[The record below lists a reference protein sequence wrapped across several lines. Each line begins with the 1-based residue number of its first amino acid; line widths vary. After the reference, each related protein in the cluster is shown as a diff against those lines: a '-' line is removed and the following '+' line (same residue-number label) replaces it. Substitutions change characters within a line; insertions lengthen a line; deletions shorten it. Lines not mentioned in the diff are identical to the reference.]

1 MGKVKPISPQ
11 EVNHEIPDCI
21 IEAVNML
28 INKKWD
34 GHSVTIYQDEILE
47 IVSVENPEPDYNGDK
62 LPRKEIFD
70 NHWLDIEPLYRKQG
84 WDVEYDKP
92 GYNESYRA
100 YFIFKPKMKVV
111 YGEPG

>member
-1 MGKVKPISPQ
+1 MGKVKPISTH
-11 EVNHEIPDCI
+11 EVSHEIPDCI
-21 IEAVNML
+21 IEAVNIL

-34 GHSVTIYQDEILE
+34 GYSVTIYQDEILD
-47 IVSVENPEPDYNGDK
+47 IVSVENPGPDYDGDK
-62 LPRKEIFD
+62 LLRKEIFD